1 MLERNRG
8 TENFD
13 LPRRWKKDFDVHD
26 RFEIAQEEPRG
37 NPQRSFDYGTHM
49 GIGSIL
55 MSKIIFSATL
65 ALACLVATW
74 ASAENILHYSND
86 SRSGAGPGEG
96 GWTQN
101 FNTAKG
107 SASESVSTNKV
118 VKADPDFGRHD
129 FTAFRRRDDADCVF
143 VSTITPNGYRWRPGC
158 K

>member
-26 RFEIAQEEPRG
+26 RFEIVQEEPRG

-65 ALACLVATW
+65 ALVP
-74 ASAENILHYSND
+74 
-86 SRSGAGPGEG
+86 SRHMG
-96 GWTQN
+96 
-101 FNTAKG
+101 
-107 SASESVSTNKV
+107 
-118 VKADPDFGRHD
+118 FGREH
-129 FTAFRRRDDADCVF
+129 FTLQQR
-143 VSTITPNGYRWRPGC
+143 
-158 K
+158 